1 MNRGFSLVEDVL
13 IDNFML
19 IYGSKPGYGVKID
32 TKLIRDVMRCFLE
45 LYDMHSLTVTLP
57 NILDQLQGSDT
68 NIEIVT
74 SSNLQTMR
82 MGIRCFEVVR
92 STAYVFV

>member
-57 NILDQLQGSDT
+57 KILDQLQGSDT

-74 SSNLQTMR
+74 SSNLQTLR
-82 MGIRCFEVVR
+82 MGIRCFEVVK
-92 STAYVFV
+92 STAYIFV